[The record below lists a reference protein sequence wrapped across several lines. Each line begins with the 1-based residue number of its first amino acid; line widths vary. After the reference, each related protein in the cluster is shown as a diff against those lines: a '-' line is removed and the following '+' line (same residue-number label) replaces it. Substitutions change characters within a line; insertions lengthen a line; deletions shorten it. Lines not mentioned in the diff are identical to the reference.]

1 MITYF
6 FAIKSH
12 LKRIITGGG
21 GCKKL
26 WETGLKKIIGLLYLL
41 IIFAKYLEGAQLHL
55 RGIMFWMKGF
65 SQHDF
70 KENVSTI
77 ISMVSA

>member
-1 MITYF
+1 MIIFCNKISFKESSQEVAKNYGDPDGT
-6 FAIKSH
+6 
-12 LKRIITGGG
+12 L
-21 GCKKL
+21 
-26 WETGLKKIIGLLYLL
+26 ELKKIIGLLYLL
-41 IIFAKYLEGAQLHL
+41 IIFAKYLEGAQLHF

-77 ISMVSA
+77 IWSQV